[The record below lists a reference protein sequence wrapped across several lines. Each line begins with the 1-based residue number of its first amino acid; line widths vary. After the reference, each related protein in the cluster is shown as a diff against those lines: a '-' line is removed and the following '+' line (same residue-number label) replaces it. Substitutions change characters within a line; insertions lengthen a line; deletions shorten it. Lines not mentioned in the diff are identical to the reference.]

1 MMSSKRIL
9 NSIEINEL
17 LDRLKKGE
25 PYDQIISEMDITS
38 STLANF
44 KAYFISQGHELSSP
58 VERPVNHSA
67 TEKSLTS
74 RVKAPLRKKRTY
86 TRSFNSFKGIELK
99 ENEVYVRINE
109 VAHLL
114 EQKPKEMILGPTS
127 IEVVF

>member
-58 VERPVNHSA
+58 VVRPVNHSD
-67 TEKSLTS
+67 TEKSRTS

>member
-17 LDRLKKGE
+17 FDRLKKGE
-25 PYDQIISEMDITS
+25 AYDKIISEMDITS

-44 KAYFISQGHELSSP
+44 KAYFISQGHELSSHI
-58 VERPVNHSA
+58 ERPINHSDS
-67 TEKSLTS
+67 EKSLTS

-99 ENEVYVRINE
+99 ENEVYFRINE
-109 VAHLL
+109 VAHFL
-114 EQKPKEMILGPTS
+114 EQKPNEMILGPTS
-127 IEVVF
+127 IEVLF